1 MMTETHAV
9 CSGLPPFPPLK
20 VFFTRLSHKQNTESS
35 NLHYFLKIYLLLAPS
50 KLLIIIFIINNNR
63 KPLITWRTNIITG
76 ESQWEVLFVLKI
88 VFIRIGFSGSL
99 KTQYSFLDTKGSS
112 LMVELI
118 VSKFS
123 SNCFQVSTQR
133 TQAAAHRPHLSFR

>member
-1 MMTETHAV
+1 MTETHAV
-9 CSGLPPFPPLK
+9 CSGLPSFPPLK
-20 VFFTRLSHKQNTESS
+20 VFFTCLSHKQNTERS
-35 NLHYFLKIYLLLAPS
+35 NLHYFLKINLLVALS

-99 KTQYSFLDTKGSS
+99 KIQFSFLDTKGSS